1 MKPFNLEAAQ
11 RGDKLV
17 TRAGEEA
24 EFIAYVPKAG
34 KHYQVLALVGLM
46 PKTYDTKGSFLQG
59 SESTYDLFMAPKNR
73 IIWVNLYNE
82 SFRPRASFSAGYTY
96 DTEEAANHA
105 AEHTRI
111 GGKAWPLEIEE

>member
-34 KHYQVLALVGLM
+34 EHYQVLALVGLM
-46 PKTYDTKGSFLQG
+46 PKTYDTNGCFLRG
-59 SESTYDLFMAPKNR
+59 SESTYDLFMAPKKR
-73 IIWVNLYNE
+73 TIWLNIYPSSNAYCYRSEEMAE
-82 SFRPRASFSAGYTY
+82 SVAC
-96 DTEEAANHA
+96 DE
-105 AEHTRI
+105 RI

>member
-11 RGDKLV
+11 RGEKMI

-46 PKTYDTKGSFLQG
+46 PKTYDTEGSFLKG
-59 SESTYDLFMAPKNR
+59 SESTYDLFMAPKKKTV
-73 IIWVNLYNE
+73 WVNFFPCGEAFYH
-82 SFRPRASFSAGYTY
+82 
-96 DTEEAANHA
+96 DTEEAAVAGRKNFYDEDVA
-105 AEHTRI
+105 IGNKPLRI
-111 GGKAWPLEIEE
+111 EIEE